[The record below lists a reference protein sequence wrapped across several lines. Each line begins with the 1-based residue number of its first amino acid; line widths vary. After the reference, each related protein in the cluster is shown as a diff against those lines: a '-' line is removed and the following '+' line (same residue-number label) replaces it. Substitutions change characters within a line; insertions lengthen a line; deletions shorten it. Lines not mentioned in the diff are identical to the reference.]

1 MLCDHHSAYTWQLNN
16 CKRTVLYNFLQ
27 REGTSRDLQPN
38 LQQEDMND
46 GMWMHVKS
54 KRPKFQI
61 GMSFFFPFR
70 SQLQVIE
77 DGQFKLRWLI
87 YRYLQSDHG
96 TYERVLLQ
104 QIASLQTNGIKWTL
118 LAEQNIRFLSRRR
131 RMNKPAW
138 FREEKERILWQMFMI
153 GCD

>member
-1 MLCDHHSAYTWQLNN
+1 M
-16 CKRTVLYNFLQ
+16 K
-27 REGTSRDLQPN
+27 
-38 LQQEDMND
+38 
-46 GMWMHVKS
+46 
-54 KRPKFQI
+54 
-61 GMSFFFPFR
+61 
-70 SQLQVIE
+70 
-77 DGQFKLRWLI
+77 
-87 YRYLQSDHG
+87 
-96 TYERVLLQ
+96 VLLQ